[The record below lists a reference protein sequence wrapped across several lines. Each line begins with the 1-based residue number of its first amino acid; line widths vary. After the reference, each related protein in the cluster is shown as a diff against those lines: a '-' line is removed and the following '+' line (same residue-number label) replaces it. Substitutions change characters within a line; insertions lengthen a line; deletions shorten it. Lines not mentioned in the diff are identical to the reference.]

1 MGTMEVESPLTE
13 PPPKPSKTND
23 ISIDDEDEDIDEIS
37 PIEQVRLTV
46 PVTDDPDLPIWT
58 FRMWVLGLLSCV
70 LLSFI
75 NQFLSY
81 RREPLVIGQITVLV
95 ASFPLGRLMAA
106 VLPTRKWVVR
116 LPGLGHQEFTLNPG
130 PFNVKEHVL
139 ISIFANAGSAFG
151 NGPAYAVM
159 IVDIIIAFYRRKI
172 SFLAGWLLVI
182 TTQVSFNYLYML
194 LLLYIYIYI
203 YVARTHEHLNLF
215 KPIYIYITE
224 FDSLIKNKFIIFVII
239 FLIII
244 KILKNNL
251 ILANY
256 NIK

>member
-1 MGTMEVESPLTE
+1 M
-13 PPPKPSKTND
+13 
-23 ISIDDEDEDIDEIS
+23 
-37 PIEQVRLTV
+37 
-46 PVTDDPDLPIWT
+46 
-58 FRMWVLGLLSCV
+58 
-70 LLSFI
+70 
-75 NQFLSY
+75 
-81 RREPLVIGQITVLV
+81 
-95 ASFPLGRLMAA
+95 
-106 VLPTRKWVVR
+106 
-116 LPGLGHQEFTLNPG
+116 
-130 PFNVKEHVL
+130 L

-215 KPIYIYITE
+215 KPDDRYVYIYITE